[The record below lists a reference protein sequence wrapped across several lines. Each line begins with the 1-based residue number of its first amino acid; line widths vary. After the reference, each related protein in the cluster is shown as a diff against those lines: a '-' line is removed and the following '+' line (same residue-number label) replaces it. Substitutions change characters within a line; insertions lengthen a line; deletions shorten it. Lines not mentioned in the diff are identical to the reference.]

1 MYQFSIYETP
11 RHHQLAS
18 LLLPKMRTD
27 SRPVF
32 VIEDSNGIPYT
43 FENEL
48 YSTKIPNMGYDPETD
63 HVSQQF
69 YTYHHTWSQTM
80 DSEVVPNFPSL
91 EAARNYLINVF
102 GYANTNH
109 AAQKKRHIKERF
121 IKLTVPVKPTYDSM
135 PLEHLPKRL
144 RARLRHY
151 QQRGLLQELEP
162 SKYSSTFHLRN
173 HRTAAHK
180 QRMLLQ
186 SRMAWL
192 RHQGIINVQSEAAW
206 LKGGP
211 GPK

>member
-80 DSEVVPNFPSL
+80 DPEVVPNFPSL

-135 PLEHLPKRL
+135 PLEHLPKRMRSTL
-144 RARLRHY
+144 KQY
-151 QQRGLLQELEP
+151 QQRGLLVHLD
-162 SKYSSTFHLRN
+162 KNANRTFHLRN
-173 HRTAAHK
+173 HKVSQAKERQLRDQEQGKARRHGILASGQH
-180 QRMLLQ
+180 MLL
-186 SRMAWL
+186 RA
-192 RHQGIINVQSEAAW
+192 
-206 LKGGP
+206 
-211 GPK
+211 